1 MNKTSAN
8 QETLTKVIE
17 ILIRVVI
24 LVWIVGWSIMILSPF
39 ISIILWSMIIAISV
53 SPIFHR
59 LKKMFRGRGALAAT
73 LVTVFLLAILIIP
86 VIILSGSMIDGVQNL
101 KQVYDSGQLVIP
113 PPSPE
118 RIRQWPAIAK
128 PVLDAWTLASQN
140 IEAVVAKYGNELKG
154 AVGWILSALAQT
166 SLGVIQLMASIIISG
181 FFLAYGDSATSG
193 VRKLFVKLAGDRGDT
208 FMNLSEITIRNV
220 VKGVLGVAVV
230 QTAIAGIG
238 LFAIGIPFAGL
249 WCFIGLVLAIV
260 QVGVGPVLIPAVIYA
275 YATHDVLP
283 ATVFL
288 GWSVLAM
295 VSDNILK
302 PILLGRNAPVPLL
315 VVFLGA
321 IGGFI
326 ANGFLGLLL
335 GPVILSLAYN
345 LFSSW
350 VNVVEQTE
358 PKDEVAQQP

>member
-1 MNKTSAN
+1 MSKHPH

-17 ILIRVVI
+17 VLIRVLI
-24 LVWIVGWSIMILSPF
+24 IGWIIGWSIMILSPF
-39 ISIILWSMIIAISV
+39 LSIILWSMIIAISA
-53 SPIFHR
+53 SPFFHKF
-59 LKKMFRGRGALAAT
+59 KKIFRGRGALAAT
-73 LVTVFLLAILIIP
+73 VVTIFMLAIIIIP
-86 VIILSGSMIDGVQNL
+86 AGILSNSLIDGIENL
-101 KQVYDSGQLVIP
+101 KEVYTSGQLVVP

-118 RIRQWPAIAK
+118 RVQSWPRFAK

-140 IEAVVAKYGNELKG
+140 IEAAFAKYGDSLKG
-154 AVGWILSALAQT
+154 GIGWVLSALAQIG
-166 SLGVIQLMASIIISG
+166 LGVGQLIVSIIISG
-181 FFLAYGDSATSG
+181 FLLAYGESATSG
-193 VRKLFVKLAGDRGDT
+193 IRKLFVKLAGDRGVP
-208 FMNLSEITIRNV
+208 FMELSETTIRNV
-220 VKGVLGVAVV
+220 VKGVLGVAFI

-238 LFAIGIPFAGL
+238 MFAIGIPFAGL
-249 WCFIGLVLAIV
+249 WCFLGLVLAIV
-260 QVGVGPVLIPAVIYA
+260 QVGVGPILIPAVIYA
-275 YATHDVLP
+275 YATHEVLP
-283 ATVFL
+283 ATLFL
-288 GWSVLAM
+288 GWSILAM

-350 VNVVEQTE
+350 VNDPVQSET
-358 PKDEVAQQP
+358 PAS

>member
-1 MNKTSAN
+1 MNKTSAS

-39 ISIILWSMIIAISV
+39 VSIILWSMIIAISV
-53 SPIFHR
+53 NPFFHS
-59 LKKMFRGRGALAAT
+59 LKKLFRGRKALAAT
-73 LVTVFLLAILIIP
+73 SITILLLAIIIVP
-86 VIILSGSMIDGVQNL
+86 VIILSGSMIEGVQNL
-101 KQVYDSGQLVIP
+101 KEVYDSGQLVIP
-113 PPSPE
+113 PPSAE
-118 RIRQWPAIAK
+118 RVQQWPTIAK
-128 PVLDAWTLASQN
+128 PLLDAWVLASQN
-140 IEAVVAKYGNELKG
+140 IEAAFAKYGNELKG
-154 AVGWILSALAQT
+154 GVGWVLAALAQT
-166 SLGVIQLMASIIISG
+166 GLGVAQLIVSIIISG
-181 FFLAYGDSATSG
+181 FFLAYGESAASAI
-193 VRKLFVKLAGDRGDT
+193 RKLFVKLAGDQGES
-208 FMNLSEITIRNV
+208 FMNLSETTIRNV

-249 WCFIGLVLAIV
+249 WCFICLILAIV
-260 QVGVGPVLIPAVIYA
+260 QVGVAPVLIPAVIYA
-275 YATHDVLP
+275 YLTYDVLP
-283 ATVFL
+283 ATLFL
-288 GWSVLAM
+288 GCSIVALI
-295 VSDNILK
+295 SDNILK

-335 GPVILSLAYN
+335 GPVVLSLAYN

-350 VNVVEQTE
+350 VNVVEQSE
-358 PKDEVAQQP
+358 HQDEVTQQP